1 MRKMIPVAQR
11 VLGESDVTT
20 INLRWNYA
28 AALCEAA
35 GATLDDLREAV
46 MTYTE
51 LERTARRVFGNVH
64 PTVLDIGKDLRNSR
78 KDLARLG
85 EDSDKAAMMALA
97 FVAALAFLAGR
108 RYLRR

>member
-1 MRKMIPVAQR
+1 MLSSVRPSARYAFARLLCVMRT
-11 VLGESDVTT
+11 D
-20 INLRWNYA
+20 
-28 AALCEAA
+28 ALF
-35 GATLDDLREAV
+35 GDPSATLDDLREAV

-85 EDSDKAAMMALA
+85 EDSDKAVMMALA
-97 FVAALAFLAGR
+97 FVAAVAFLAGR

>member
-1 MRKMIPVAQR
+1 
-11 VLGESDVTT
+11 
-20 INLRWNYA
+20 
-28 AALCEAA
+28 
-35 GATLDDLREAV
+35 

-51 LERTARRVFGNVH
+51 LERTARRVFGNAR

-78 KDLARLG
+78 KDLARLA

-97 FVAALAFLAGR
+97 FVAAVAFLAGR